1 MDTMFSYSTHPKQ
14 PLSEVEVFCGTIL
27 GTNGA
32 QSKRQRE
39 FSATMKEKH
48 ERDVSYTVACI
59 THGDD
64 GDRTQALERSLAC
77 LQVALFSNTMVR
89 QKKVGALVSFGWIA
103 ASVCLKEVD
112 YFKSA

>member
-1 MDTMFSYSTHPKQ
+1 METMFSYSTYPKQ

-32 QSKRQRE
+32 QSKRQKD

-59 THGDD
+59 THGDEE
-64 GDRTQALERSLAC
+64 DRTEALERSLAC
-77 LQVALFSNTMVR
+77 LQVALLPNAPVR
-89 QKKVGALVSFGWIA
+89 KRKVGALVSFGWIA

-112 YFKSA
+112 HFISP